1 MLKYVLSSV
10 FCRQGHLCTC
20 FLSVEHYY
28 YEAQNNPNYHQT
40 VAAAVC
46 HYQGYISLVPPP
58 LCQLIPDSRPG
69 DTMAPVVLPD
79 DMMMDYMSTDDD
91 NDKQVII
98 KEPRRD
104 STGST
109 GYSTC
114 SSNMSSVSQ
123 HERSPRS
130 PDSQDELRK
139 NSHKEEE
146 ENDGDIENNN
156 DDTPPAEE
164 IKTKKLSP
172 VEFVNQICANQRCL
186 SAGFKGKKK
195 EKGLET
201 IRRGSTGYNTAI
213 EVKTK
218 NVTPES
224 LGEAI
229 TSVINKLED
238 NIRDMKV
245 NHDETIKQLQEEQ
258 DNKFLQ
264 FTMEQEQTLMKI
276 NNNMMEAE
284 RETVRIKSQHDQAL
298 ETLKDNIMKVSK
310 GSSDMMNEKENIF
323 NEKQEELHNIALQ
336 HEEFIKDLT
345 ENLNKISTENR
356 QSVSMLL
363 ENLEKAKKDNEEVLE
378 KHNRALEEL
387 KELQEQSI
395 ADLKYELETA
405 RELSENFKN
414 QTEAQNQ
421 DFQEEN
427 IELKAKLEYHD
438 TAIRALENTLHVVT
452 EKNHEMHQEMSQTH
466 KKSLGDLR
474 QEVFSQVMVV
484 KEISRSVQEEFNDKL
499 ENISKILD
507 DEKISNKEKIEE
519 VREALDGIDM
529 DIKMKMKETTDHL
542 LTKIQDEVKTSGE
555 AGRAGSDGIEVE
567 ISAVKNMLDSLS
579 SRVSQMNEKM
589 YDFEQNK
596 RNNLIFYGVQT
607 DPEETAES
615 LAVNIQKLLKEKLML
630 KREMIITQ
638 VTCAQVLNFN

>member
-1 MLKYVLSSV
+1 
-10 FCRQGHLCTC
+10 
-20 FLSVEHYY
+20 
-28 YEAQNNPNYHQT
+28 
-40 VAAAVC
+40 
-46 HYQGYISLVPPP
+46 
-58 LCQLIPDSRPG
+58 
-69 DTMAPVVLPD
+69 MAPVVLPD

-363 ENLEKAKKDNEEVLE
+363 ENLEKAKKDNEEV
-378 KHNRALEEL
+378 
-387 KELQEQSI
+387 
-395 ADLKYELETA
+395 
-405 RELSENFKN
+405 
-414 QTEAQNQ
+414 
-421 DFQEEN
+421 
-427 IELKAKLEYHD
+427 
-438 TAIRALENTLHVVT
+438 
-452 EKNHEMHQEMSQTH
+452 
-466 KKSLGDLR
+466 
-474 QEVFSQVMVV
+474 
-484 KEISRSVQEEFNDKL
+484 
-499 ENISKILD
+499 
-507 DEKISNKEKIEE
+507 
-519 VREALDGIDM
+519 
-529 DIKMKMKETTDHL
+529 
-542 LTKIQDEVKTSGE
+542 
-555 AGRAGSDGIEVE
+555 
-567 ISAVKNMLDSLS
+567 
-579 SRVSQMNEKM
+579 
-589 YDFEQNK
+589 
-596 RNNLIFYGVQT
+596 
-607 DPEETAES
+607 
-615 LAVNIQKLLKEKLML
+615 
-630 KREMIITQ
+630 
-638 VTCAQVLNFN
+638 

>member
-1 MLKYVLSSV
+1 
-10 FCRQGHLCTC
+10 
-20 FLSVEHYY
+20 
-28 YEAQNNPNYHQT
+28 
-40 VAAAVC
+40 
-46 HYQGYISLVPPP
+46 
-58 LCQLIPDSRPG
+58 
-69 DTMAPVVLPD
+69 MAPVVLPD

-555 AGRAGSDGIEVE
+555 AGRAGSNGIEVE

-638 VTCAQVLNFN
+638 VICNLC